1 MAVQHRTVLPQP
13 QYAHDRLPELSG
25 FTEDVFGY
33 LPRVDQRRWAD
44 AYLCGLLTAPG
55 KKTVSQMA
63 KAACLPPGAAQ
74 ALQQFISASPWDW
87 SAARESLARKAAA
100 RLPGH
105 SWTVGTTLVEKRG
118 EHSVG
123 VHKRFVP
130 EAGRTINCQVGIGL
144 FLTSGS
150 ESIPVEW
157 SLLMDE
163 AWCGDEV
170 RRRRARVPDTVRAEP
185 AWAHVLDLADRLAAL
200 KVSGAAPLVVDRH
213 CAIDATRLAAHLH
226 LRERDFVLEV
236 RPDQPVLP
244 ALHAAPGMGNRPGP
258 ARPVSAQRFMHEGG
272 ARHPYVIGV
281 EQGGRTRRVQV
292 FSAPVRLPGSS
303 PAAPS
308 TQRVHRLI
316 AEQFPAGPRPAR
328 FWITSL
334 GDRRMDEVLSLLRR
348 PSGTHAVVQRLE
360 DDFGLLDFEGRSY
373 PGWHHHMTM
382 SSAAYLYRRLQLGA
396 RPPARL

>member
-13 QYAHDRLPELSG
+13 QYAHDRLPGLSG
-25 FTEDVFGY
+25 FAEDVFGY

-44 AYLCGLLTAPG
+44 AYLRGLLTAPG
-55 KKTVSQMA
+55 KKTVSRMA

-130 EAGRTINCQVGIGL
+130 EAGRTINCQVGMGL

-150 ESIPVEW
+150 ESVPVEW

-185 AWAHVLDLADRLAAL
+185 QWAHVLDLTDRLAAL
-200 KVSGAAPLVVDRH
+200 KVSGPAPLVVDRH

-348 PSGTHAVVQRLE
+348 PSLTHAVVQRLE

-396 RPPARL
+396 RRPARL

>member
-1 MAVQHRTVLPQP
+1 MP
-13 QYAHDRLPELSG
+13 DLSG

-44 AYLCGLLTAPG
+44 AYLRGLLTTPG

-63 KAACLPPGAAQ
+63 KVAWLPPGAAQ

-105 SWTVGTTLVEKRG
+105 SLTVGTTLVEKRG

-144 FLTSGS
+144 FLTSES
-150 ESIPVEW
+150 QSIPVEW

-185 AWAHVLDLADRLAAL
+185 SWAHVLDLTDRLAAL
-200 KVSGAAPLVVDRH
+200 KVSGPAPLVVDQH
-213 CAIDATRLAAHLH
+213 CAVDATRLAAHLH

-244 ALHAAPGMGNRPGP
+244 ALHAASGIGTRPSP
-258 ARPVSAQRFMHEGG
+258 AARPVSAQQFMREGG
-272 ARHPYVIGV
+272 GRHPYVVGV

-292 FSAPVRLPGSS
+292 YSAPVRLPGSS

-316 AEQFPAGPRPAR
+316 AEQFPAGRRPAR

-334 GDRRMDEVLSLLRR
+334 GERRTDEVLSLLHR
-348 PSGTHAVVQRLE
+348 PSLTHAVVQHLE
-360 DDFGLLDFEGRSY
+360 DDFGLLDFEGRSF

-382 SSAAYLYRRLQLGA
+382 SSAAYLYRSFRHGA
-396 RPPARL
+396 RRPARL

>member
-1 MAVQHRTVLPQP
+1 MALSHRAVLPQP
-13 QYAHDRLPELSG
+13 QHADDRMTDFTG
-25 FTEDVFGY
+25 FTQDVFGH

-55 KKTVSQMA
+55 KKTVSRLA
-63 KAACLPPGAAQ
+63 KGACLPRGAAQ

-87 SAARESLARKAAA
+87 SAARESLARKAAV

-123 VHKRFVP
+123 VHRRFVP
-130 EAGRTINCQVGIGL
+130 EAGRTVNCQVGIGL

-150 ESIPVEW
+150 ESVPVEW

-170 RRRRARVPDTVRAEP
+170 RRRRARVPDAVRAKP
-185 AWAHVLDLADRLAAL
+185 AWAHVLELADRLAAL
-200 KVSGAAPLVVDRH
+200 KVSGPAPLVIDRH
-213 CAIDATRLAAHLH
+213 CALDAARLAAHLQ

-244 ALHAAPGMGNRPGP
+244 APHAAIGIGTLPGP
-258 ARPVSAQRFMHEGG
+258 DRPVSARQFMREGG
-272 ARHPYVIGV
+272 ARHPSVIDV

-292 FSAPVRLPGSS
+292 FSAPVRLPGTS

-308 TQRVHRLI
+308 TGRVHRLI
-316 AEQFPAGPRPAR
+316 AEQFSAGRRPAR
-328 FWITSL
+328 FWLTSL
-334 GDRRMDEVLSLLRR
+334 GDRRTDEVLSLLRG
-348 PSGTHAVVQRLE
+348 PSLTHATTQRLE

-382 SSAAYLYRRLQLGA
+382 SSAAYLYHRLQHCA
-396 RPPARL
+396 RQPARL